1 MLGTGG
7 AGAGEGD
14 GEGGEGLEVTTWVL
28 VEIEAVA
35 AAAAPTAAA
44 CSEAAIACVLA
55 TGAPIVKNTM
65 SNEKAMKARATRRGV
80 DLCRV
85 ADIIV

>member
-1 MLGTGG
+1 
-7 AGAGEGD
+7 
-14 GEGGEGLEVTTWVL
+14 VTTWVL

-44 CSEAAIACVLA
+44 CSEAAIACVVA
-55 TGAPIVKNTM
+55 TGAPNVKNTM

>member
-14 GEGGEGLEVTTWVL
+14 GEGGEGLEVM

-44 CSEAAIACVLA
+44 CSEAAIACVVA
-55 TGAPIVKNTM
+55 TGAPNVKNTM